1 MLQQFA
7 ADCTSSHPVA
17 SFCFIILLLFVLA
30 YLQTKAP
37 FFYWKEICLTV

>member
-30 YLQTKAP
+30 YNEAS
-37 FFYWKEICLTV
+37 FFYWKNICLAV